1 MVIDSHQHFWVFDEE
16 RDSWIT
22 PEMEKIRKNFLPAD
36 LEPVLKANGVDGC
49 VAVQADQSNQ
59 ETEFLLQLAESNDF
73 VKGVVG
79 WIDLRADNL
88 YDRLEVCSQFE
99 KLKGFR
105 HVVQGEPDGFLE
117 QPDFIKGVRQLTAFN
132 FTYDI
137 LVYPTQLKAS
147 YTFAKQLPNVRFV
160 LDHIAKPYIKKGE
173 IEGWAKDIKKLAEL
187 PNVSC
192 KVSGMVT
199 EADWYNWKNEDFTPY
214 LDIVF
219 EAFGAN
225 RILFGSDWPV
235 CLVAAEYGA
244 MKDILSSYLAKLSK
258 DEQKKIWG
266 ENAVKFYSL
275 D

>member
-1 MVIDSHQHFWVFDEE
+1 MVIDSHQHFWVYDEE

-36 LEPVLKANGVDGC
+36 LEPVLRANGVDGC

-73 VKGVVG
+73 IKGVVG
-79 WIDLRADNL
+79 WIDLRAENL

-117 QPDFIKGVRQLTAFN
+117 QPDFIRGVRQLTAFN

-147 YTFAKQLPNVRFV
+147 YTFVKQLPNVRFV
-160 LDHIAKPYIKKGE
+160 LDHMAKPYIKKGE
-173 IEGWAKDIKKLAEL
+173 IETWSADIKRLAEL

-192 KVSGMVT
+192 KISGMVT
-199 EADWYNWKNEDFTPY
+199 EADWHNWKNEDFNPY
-214 LDIVF
+214 LDVVF
-219 EAFGAN
+219 EAFGTN
-225 RILFGSDWPV
+225 RLLFGSDWPA
-235 CLVAAEYGA
+235 CLVAAEYKA
-244 MKDILSSYLAKLSK
+244 VKDILTNYISGLSEN
-258 DEQKKIWG
+258 EQQKIWG
-266 ENAVKFYSL
+266 GNAVKFYAL

>member
-1 MVIDSHQHFWVFDEE
+1 MVIDSHQHFWVYDEE

-36 LEPVLKANGVDGC
+36 LEPVLKANGIDGC

-59 ETEFLLQLAESNDF
+59 ETEFLLQMAESNDF
-73 VKGVVG
+73 IKGVVG

-137 LVYPTQLKAS
+137 LVYPTQLEAS

-187 PNVSC
+187 SNVSC

-214 LDIVF
+214 LDVIF

-244 MKDILSSYLAKLSK
+244 MKDILSSYVEKLSK
-258 DEQKKIWG
+258 DEQKKVWG
-266 ENAVKFYSL
+266 DNAVKFYSL

>member
-1 MVIDSHQHFWVFDEE
+1 MVIDSHQHFWVYDEE

-79 WIDLRADNL
+79 WIDLRAENL

-117 QPDFIKGVRQLTAFN
+117 QPDFIRGVRQLTAFN

-137 LVYPTQLKAS
+137 LVYPMQLEAS
-147 YTFAKQLPNVRFV
+147 YTFVKQLPNVRFI
-160 LDHIAKPYIKKGE
+160 LDHMAKPYIKKGE
-173 IEGWAKDIKKLAEL
+173 IEMWAADIKKLAEL

-192 KVSGMVT
+192 KISGMVT
-199 EADWYNWKNEDFTPY
+199 EADWENWKNEDFEPY
-214 LDIVF
+214 LDVVF
-219 EAFGAN
+219 EAFGTN
-225 RILFGSDWPV
+225 RLLFGSDWPV
-235 CLVAAEYGA
+235 SLVASDYGA
-244 MKDILSSYLAKLSK
+244 MKTIVAGYISKLSK
-258 DEQKKIWG
+258 TEQEKIWG
-266 ENAVKFYSL
+266 ANAAKIYGL